1 MDVDIGVALTA
12 FALIVPVELPD
23 KTFVATLV
31 LATRFRAT
39 PVWLGVGVAFVIQS
53 LVAVVAG
60 GLISALPETYVHIA
74 SMLLFAVGAFLLLR
88 SARRADLKEAE
99 QEHEFEKKMTDGP
112 VGGWRAFA
120 TSFLVLFAAE
130 WGDLSQLLSAG
141 MAARFGAPVEV
152 FIGSV
157 AGLLLVSGVA
167 AVAGR
172 TILKRVRLGLVQT
185 IGGLVCA
192 GLAVFTAVQL
202 ILS

>member
-1 MDVDIGVALTA
+1 VDLGVALTA

-39 PVWLGVGVAFVIQS
+39 PVWLGVGLAFVIQS

-74 SMLLFAVGAFLLLR
+74 SMLLFAVGAILLLR
-88 SARRADLKEAE
+88 SARRADQHEAE
-99 QEHEFEKKMTDGP
+99 QEHEFEKKMKDGP
-112 VGGWRAFA
+112 VGGWRAFG

-141 MAARFGAPVEV
+141 LAARFGAPVEV
-152 FIGSV
+152 FAGSV

-167 AVAGR
+167 ALAGR
-172 TILKRVRLGLVQT
+172 TILKRVRLSLVQT

-202 ILS
+202 ILG